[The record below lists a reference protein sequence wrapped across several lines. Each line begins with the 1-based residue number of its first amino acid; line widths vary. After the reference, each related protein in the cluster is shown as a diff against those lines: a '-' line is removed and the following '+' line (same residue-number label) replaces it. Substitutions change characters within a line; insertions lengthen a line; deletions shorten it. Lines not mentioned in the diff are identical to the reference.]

1 MGALEIDKGQIK
13 SIYAIAA
20 KLGMVEQGGGHEDAL
35 HMLVQGLT
43 GKEAVTALTH
53 AEAQA
58 VLAELR
64 RRSAPAGPRPAKRPR
79 KYEELPGG
87 LSSGQQ
93 KKVWHLMFQLEKF
106 DPAPE
111 GVQLRDRLCGF
122 IHKQFGVTAFPT
134 QPFRF
139 LSRAQGAAL
148 IEALSRYTQEKER
161 KYLYSERYRRE
172 REAARHA
179 Q

>member
-43 GKEAVTALTH
+43 GKESVKALTH

-64 RRSAPAGPRPAKRPR
+64 RRSAG
-79 KYEELPGG
+79 
-87 LSSGQQ
+87 
-93 KKVWHLMFQLEKF
+93 
-106 DPAPE
+106 
-111 GVQLRDRLCGF
+111 
-122 IHKQFGVTAFPT
+122 
-134 QPFRF
+134 
-139 LSRAQGAAL
+139 RAQAGKAAEKVRGAAGRA
-148 IEALSRYTQEKER
+148 ECGPAEKG
-161 KYLYSERYRRE
+161 L
-172 REAARHA
+172 APDVPA
-179 Q
+179 

>member
-43 GKEAVTALTH
+43 GKEAVKALTH

-64 RRSAPAGPRPAKRPR
+64 RRSAPAGPRPGKAA
-79 KYEELPGG
+79 E
-87 LSSGQQ
+87 
-93 KKVWHLMFQLEKF
+93 KV
-106 DPAPE
+106 
-111 GVQLRDRLCGF
+111 
-122 IHKQFGVTAFPT
+122 
-134 QPFRF
+134 
-139 LSRAQGAAL
+139 
-148 IEALSRYTQEKER
+148 
-161 KYLYSERYRRE
+161 
-172 REAARHA
+172 
-179 Q
+179 

>member
-1 MGALEIDKGQIK
+1 
-13 SIYAIAA
+13 
-20 KLGMVEQGGGHEDAL
+20 
-35 HMLVQGLT
+35 
-43 GKEAVTALTH
+43 
-53 AEAQA
+53 
-58 VLAELR
+58 
-64 RRSAPAGPRPAKRPR
+64 
-79 KYEELPGG
+79 
-87 LSSGQQ
+87 
-93 KKVWHLMFQLEKF
+93 MFQLEKF

-139 LSRAQGAAL
+139 LSRVQGAAL